1 MSAVLKEDIQIRPM
15 REDDLARVLAAEE
28 SAYDF
33 PWKEPTFK
41 NCMHVGYF
49 CRVLEHEGMVVAHG
63 VMTIAAGESH
73 VLNICVH
80 KDYQKMG
87 FGRRLLEYLL
97 NLALDRDVNMTFL
110 EVRPSNFAAIKLYLE
125 LGFNEIG
132 TRRNYYPAKMGREDA
147 LVFARSIPR
156 EEELNE

>member
-1 MSAVLKEDIQIRPM
+1 MSAVLKGDIQIRPM
-15 REDDLARVLAAEE
+15 RESDLTWVMAAEE

-33 PWKEPTFK
+33 PWGESIFK
-41 NCMHVGYF
+41 NCMQVGYY
-49 CRVLEHEGMVVAHG
+49 CRVLEYDGLVVAHA

-80 KDYQKMG
+80 TDYQSMSL
-87 FGRRLLEYLL
+87 GRRLLEHLL
-97 NLALDRDVNMTFL
+97 NLALEHDVNMTFL
-110 EVRPSNFAAIKLYLE
+110 EVRPSNFAAIKLYLD

-132 TRRNYYPAKMGREDA
+132 TRRNYYPSKMGREDA
-147 LVFARSIPR
+147 LVFAKSIPR